1 MELNDLQ
8 PVSAPTAVKIMN
20 AAGHLFLQRGYK
32 AVSIN
37 DIITAAEVTK
47 PTLYYYFADKEEL
60 FVQMGLGVLADMG
73 ERLGRVLQG
82 FASTAYRLEAL
93 ANVLMDDRDT
103 DMRLMRHEM
112 LAHLGPTQRA
122 RLSRAFY
129 LHMFAPIVHVMEQGL
144 ASGDLA
150 HYSAISLAKM
160 FMGMA
165 ESFQEFAHLP
175 AAAADARHDAFF
187 EPSDL
192 SSKVLVDLFLHGV
205 SNVDRASSRGITPT
219 ALHK

>member
-1 MELNDLQ
+1 MELNDLK

-20 AAGHLFLQRGYK
+20 AAEHLFLQRGYK

-37 DIITAAEVTK
+37 DIIKAAEVTK

-60 FVQMGLGVLADMG
+60 FVQMGLSVLADMG
-73 ERLGRVLQG
+73 ERLNRVLW
-82 FASTAYRLEAL
+82 ASATTAYRLESL
-93 ANVLMDDRDT
+93 ADVLMDDRDT

-112 LAHLGPTQRA
+112 LAHLGPGQRA

-129 LHMFAPIVHVMEQGL
+129 LHMFAPVVRVMEQGL

-150 HYSAISLAKM
+150 HYSAVSLAKM

-165 ESFQEFAHLP
+165 ESFQEFAHLSATP
-175 AAAADARHDAFF
+175 ADSRHNAFF

-205 SNVDRASSRGITPT
+205 SNANRTWSRGATPA
-219 ALHK
+219 ALHN